1 MRKLV
6 KIFTYYKA
14 ASIVR
19 MMESILTKV
28 SSFRHSPNLVFSLS
42 SQEVLVEGLSLWL
55 TKYSYSSSGEEELF
69 RQLELTAWSL
79 GSWPPAGQERIVNF
93 PRLGS

>member
-1 MRKLV
+1 M
-6 KIFTYYKA
+6 
-14 ASIVR
+14 
-19 MMESILTKV
+19 
-28 SSFRHSPNLVFSLS
+28 
-42 SQEVLVEGLSLWL
+42 EGLSLWL

-79 GSWPPAGQERIVNF
+79 GSWPPPDQERIVNF

>member
-1 MRKLV
+1 M
-6 KIFTYYKA
+6 
-14 ASIVR
+14 
-19 MMESILTKV
+19 
-28 SSFRHSPNLVFSLS
+28 
-42 SQEVLVEGLSLWL
+42 EGLSVWL

-93 PRLGS
+93 PRIGSVRHCDEDCRSPALDILHKIRLRAAG